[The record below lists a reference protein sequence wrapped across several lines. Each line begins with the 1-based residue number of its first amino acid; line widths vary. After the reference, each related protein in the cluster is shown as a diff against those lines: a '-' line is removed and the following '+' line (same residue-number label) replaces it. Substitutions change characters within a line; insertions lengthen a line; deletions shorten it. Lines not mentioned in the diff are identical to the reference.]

1 MGLSLVSSVPVLGP
15 IMSPLLE
22 GNGTY
27 QGLLSRMFA
36 LHVVLV
42 PVVLLMLLYVH
53 VTLFESHGVGPGA
66 SSDPG
71 AKRVLTAE
79 DDRKLGSWFPRVF
92 LYMLKWGLV
101 YVGCLLVLASAFLVV
116 LPAAFGSQNQGG
128 ASPEPDWYF
137 LWLYKVADFQ
147 FVTPTIAVLLV
158 GLLAAFILLV
168 PWIETVIGR
177 IVPRLR
183 SLRTHPRDRPFALF
197 TATFLLSFFALLTVW
212 GGVMPGITIPAQ
224 MYVSYLG
231 SLALLQGLVISFFY
245 LRYRRSYR
253 ARLPTPK
260 EAQPVPALLPAA
272 QGTVDPRY
280 VHSLSSRSQNFW
292 DGSTAMV
299 IMTLAGL

>member
-1 MGLSLVSSVPVLGP
+1 
-15 IMSPLLE
+15 
-22 GNGTY
+22 
-27 QGLLSRMFA
+27 
-36 LHVVLV
+36 
-42 PVVLLMLLYVH
+42 
-53 VTLFESHGVGPGA
+53 
-66 SSDPG
+66 
-71 AKRVLTAE
+71 
-79 DDRKLGSWFPRVF
+79 
-92 LYMLKWGLV
+92 
-101 YVGCLLVLASAFLVV
+101 
-116 LPAAFGSQNQGG
+116 
-128 ASPEPDWYF
+128 
-137 LWLYKVADFQ
+137 
-147 FVTPTIAVLLV
+147 
-158 GLLAAFILLV
+158 
-168 PWIETVIGR
+168 

-299 IMTLAGL
+299 IMTLAGLLIPLGFVLDQRSYVGAGNEQAFGAATAVMALALAGMVHIVERVLFRRRSTPAA